1 MRGVYRK
8 GGVGGVDEPFYR
20 LFPIS
25 CPELSNFLWHMLDEN
40 EGLWKGLVLI
50 VRK

>member
-25 CPELSNFLWHMLDEN
+25 CPELSNFLWRMLDEK
-40 EGLWKGLVLI
+40 EGLWKGLLLHF
-50 VRK
+50 R

>member
-1 MRGVYRK
+1 MRGVSFDEIMHCILQ
-8 GGVGGVDEPFYR
+8 GTIGVLEHTHTHTLLTASY
-20 LFPIS
+20 
-25 CPELSNFLWHMLDEN
+25 DEN